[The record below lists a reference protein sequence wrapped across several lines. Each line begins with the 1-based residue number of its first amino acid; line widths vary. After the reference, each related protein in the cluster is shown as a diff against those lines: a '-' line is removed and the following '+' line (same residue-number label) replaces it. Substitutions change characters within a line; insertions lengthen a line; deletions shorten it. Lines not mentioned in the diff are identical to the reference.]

1 MAKYSYELKKKI
13 VIAYLNGEGGFG
25 YLANMY
31 GIPDN
36 GKVRLWVE
44 NFKAFGDDG
53 LMRSREQKKYTFEK
67 KLSVVELYLSS
78 EILPPL
84 IS

>member
-31 GIPDN
+31 GIPDKD
-36 GKVRLWVE
+36 KVRLWVE

-67 KLSVVELYLSS
+67 KLSVVE
-78 EILPPL
+78 
-84 IS
+84 